1 MDLRQLIEPVS
12 QYMSHPVAGGWLWF
26 MIIAFAI
33 AFIASMPPRRPL
45 AGWFGDFFIKWGL
58 AGILVW
64 FVVNGLWAIREVMGQ
79 RLILPFSPLEAYL
92 EYATVWSAVLT
103 GMATFLFFGSALLL
117 RAIFVR
123 EEWPRGVVYYRQEVV
138 IAEPEAAVA
147 APQAEA
153 KKTPVVVV
161 DNRKRKN

>member
-1 MDLRQLIEPVS
+1 MELSQLIGSIS
-12 QYMSHPVAGGWLWF
+12 QYMRHPVVGGWVWF
-26 MIIAFAI
+26 MLIALAI
-33 AFIASMPPRRPL
+33 ALIASIPPRRPL
-45 AGWFGDFFIKWGL
+45 ASWFGDFLIRWGL

-79 RLILPFSPLEAYL
+79 RLILPFSPLEGYL
-92 EYATVWSAVLT
+92 EYATVWGAVLT

-138 IAEPEAAVA
+138 IAEPGAAVA

-153 KKTPVVVV
+153 RKTPAVVV